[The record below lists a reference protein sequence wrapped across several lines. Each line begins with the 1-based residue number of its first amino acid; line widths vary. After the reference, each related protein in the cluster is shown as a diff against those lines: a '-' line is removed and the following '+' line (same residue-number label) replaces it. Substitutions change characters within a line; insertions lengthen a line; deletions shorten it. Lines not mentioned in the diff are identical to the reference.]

1 MTEIDRRKVITG
13 AGGLALGVFLGGRA
27 IRVSAREMEPFE
39 KSTSIESVL
48 RSVRPR
54 PDHSP
59 NALYKIPESLLPRK
73 DRGAQ
78 IMPLHME
85 DLMKLF
91 RNGEKIT
98 ANSKGR
104 EALYFP
110 YLIGLFDAIRR
121 GEEVTLVLEMPVDP
135 NNDYNDWENYLKWLI
150 PQIPEGANIIVG
162 NEMLGMNLV
171 GGDNRIGGDSKNAGN
186 WEEFTRMFAT
196 AHDAIRN
203 QSVRR
208 LEENSK
214 ISSEQMI
221 PTKILLSAPLYLGHH
236 AEIQKILEAITAY
249 NSQNPVTKITLDGSA
264 LHFYDTPEKLIPYI
278 TGHKQILAQIGFYVP
293 LFLTEYGKGESNDIP
308 PTQVERNSQARD
320 IFLMTGLVS
329 LLIDAKVLQSGNAYT
344 AFSEGQPRLSM
355 FDRSGYNLSPTIVW
369 EAYQIARKIFKNTI
383 LKDDGSIVS
392 RPNQEISFRTIVAQS
407 AGTVQKGEAFLH
419 LGKVGI
425 NFTNNAKVEIGDIIV
440 EQIYPQKRKIQYD

>member
-1 MTEIDRRKVITG
+1 MEGITRRDFSKWGLGLVAGPFLGVDG
-13 AGGLALGVFLGGRA
+13 AGVL
-27 IRVSAREMEPFE
+27 AREMEPFE

-150 PQIPEGANIIVG
+150 PQIPEGANIVVG
-162 NEMLGMNLV
+162 N
-171 GGDNRIGGDSKNAGN
+171 
-186 WEEFTRMFAT
+186 
-196 AHDAIRN
+196 
-203 QSVRR
+203 
-208 LEENSK
+208 
-214 ISSEQMI
+214 
-221 PTKILLSAPLYLGHH
+221 
-236 AEIQKILEAITAY
+236 
-249 NSQNPVTKITLDGSA
+249 
-264 LHFYDTPEKLIPYI
+264 
-278 TGHKQILAQIGFYVP
+278 
-293 LFLTEYGKGESNDIP
+293 
-308 PTQVERNSQARD
+308 
-320 IFLMTGLVS
+320 
-329 LLIDAKVLQSGNAYT
+329 
-344 AFSEGQPRLSM
+344 
-355 FDRSGYNLSPTIVW
+355 
-369 EAYQIARKIFKNTI
+369 
-383 LKDDGSIVS
+383 
-392 RPNQEISFRTIVAQS
+392 
-407 AGTVQKGEAFLH
+407 
-419 LGKVGI
+419 
-425 NFTNNAKVEIGDIIV
+425 
-440 EQIYPQKRKIQYD
+440 